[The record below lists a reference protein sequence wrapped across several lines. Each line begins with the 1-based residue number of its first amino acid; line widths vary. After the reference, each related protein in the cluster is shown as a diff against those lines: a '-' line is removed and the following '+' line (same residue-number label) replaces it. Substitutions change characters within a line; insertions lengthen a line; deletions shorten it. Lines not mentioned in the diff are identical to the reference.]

1 MAYRVSV
8 AGFEGPF
15 DLLLQLVMRQKIDIG
30 TVSVS
35 AVADQYLAEVANMPD
50 VDLEVASDF
59 VLVAATLLDLKA
71 AALVQGDPVEDASE
85 EDFDDGYEDLTADEM
100 RDVLVARLMAY
111 RTYKMAAAALESRML
126 AESKMHPRT
135 IGPDERFRDAAPD
148 FLKGVTLDQL
158 ARTCARFLGRRELVL
173 LQSEHIAA
181 KRMPLEERVVEVDTV
196 VRARQRMLFSELVED
211 NPSTQNK
218 VVSILALLELGKRD
232 IVGLEQEGIF
242 GDITITSHEK
252 TLDAAPLGE
261 LSASGEE

>member
-71 AALVQGDPVEDASE
+71 AALVQGDPVEDTTE

-100 RDVLVARLMAY
+100 RDVLVARLMAVSY
-111 RTYKMAAAALESRML
+111 THL
-126 AESKMHPRT
+126 
-135 IGPDERFRDAAPD
+135 
-148 FLKGVTLDQL
+148 
-158 ARTCARFLGRRELVL
+158 
-173 LQSEHIAA
+173 
-181 KRMPLEERVVEVDTV
+181 
-196 VRARQRMLFSELVED
+196 RA
-211 NPSTQNK
+211 
-218 VVSILALLELGKRD
+218 
-232 IVGLEQEGIF
+232 
-242 GDITITSHEK
+242 HE
-252 TLDAAPLGE
+252 T
-261 LSASGEE
+261 

>member
-35 AVADQYLAEVANMPD
+35 AVADQYLSEVAGMGD

-71 AALVQGDPVEDASE
+71 ASLVADDGLDAARE
-85 EDFDDGYEDLTADEM
+85 EDDGDEYEDLTADEM
-100 RDVLVARLMAY
+100 RDVLVSRLMAY
-111 RTYKMAAAALESRML
+111 RTYKMAGAALESRML
-126 AESKMHPRT
+126 EESKMHPRT

-148 FLKGVTLDQL
+148 YLKNVTLDQL
-158 ARTCARFLGRRELVL
+158 AKTCARFLGRRELVL

-181 KRMPLEERVVEVDTV
+181 KRMPLEERVVQVDER
-196 VRARQRMLFSELVED
+196 VRARQRMTFSELVED
-211 NPSTQNK
+211 NPSTENT
-218 VVSILALLELGKRD
+218 VVSTLALLELAKRD
-232 IVGLEQEGIF
+232 IVGLEQPELF
-242 GDITITSHEK
+242 GEITIESHEN
-252 TLDAAPLGE
+252 TLQASPLGE
-261 LSASGEE
+261 LTAGEE

>member
-30 TVSVS
+30 CVSVS
-35 AVADQYLAEVANMPD
+35 AVADQYLAEVASMPD

-71 AALVQGDPVEDASE
+71 AALVQGDPVDDDEPGDE
-85 EDFDDGYEDLTADEM
+85 DGYEDLTADEM

-111 RTYKMAAAALESRML
+111 RTYKTAACALEARML
-126 AESKMHPRT
+126 AESRMHPRT

-148 FLKGVTLDQL
+148 YLKGVTTEQL

-181 KRMPLEERVVEVDTV
+181 KRMPLEERVVEVDAA
-196 VRARQRMLFSELVED
+196 VRARRRMLFSELVED
-211 NPSTQNK
+211 NPSTQNN

-232 IVGLEQEGIF
+232 IVGLEQEEIF
-242 GDITITSHEK
+242 GDITITSHDK
-252 TLDAAPLGE
+252 RLDSAPLGE

>member
-35 AVADQYLAEVANMPD
+35 AVADQYLSEVAGMED

-71 AALVQGDPVEDASE
+71 AALVQDDPMEGESQDE
-85 EDFDDGYEDLTADEM
+85 FDDGYEDLTADEM

-111 RTYKMAAAALESRML
+111 RTYKLASVALEARMD
-126 AESKMHPRT
+126 AESRMHPRT
-135 IGPDERFRDAAPD
+135 IGPDERFRDATPD
-148 FLKGVTLDQL
+148 YLKNVTLDQL

-181 KRMPLEERVVEVDTV
+181 KRMPLEERVVEVDSV
-196 VRARQRMLFSELVED
+196 VRARRRMLFSELVED
-211 NPSTQNK
+211 NPSVQNK

-232 IVGLEQEGIF
+232 IVGLEQEEIF
-242 GDITITSHEK
+242 GDIMIVSHGK
-252 TLDAAPLGE
+252 VLKDISRGE

>member
-71 AALVQGDPVEDASE
+71 AALVQGDPVEDATE

-158 ARTCARFLGRRELVL
+158 ARTCARFWADV
-173 LQSEHIAA
+173 SSCCCKASTS
-181 KRMPLEERVVEVDTV
+181 P
-196 VRARQRMLFSELVED
+196 
-211 NPSTQNK
+211 PSACRSRNASWRSTPWCVPANACCS
-218 VVSILALLELGKRD
+218 VSLWR
-232 IVGLEQEGIF
+232 
-242 GDITITSHEK
+242 TTPPPRTRS
-252 TLDAAPLGE
+252 
-261 LSASGEE
+261 